1 MENNLNIVK
10 SEFKELPNNIEA
22 EQSVIG
28 SILVTNEIFDE
39 ISTIISSINFYDPM
53 HQKIYN
59 AIESLIYKGML
70 ANPITLKNYFEDE
83 KDDLDVP
90 EYLVKITKFSTSIRQ
105 AIEYSKIIYD
115 MFVRRELIKISEQ
128 TIDNAKITDLDS
140 SGQNIIENS
149 ERLLFDLAEKGSFN
163 SSLIKFDDA
172 MKQTIEMA
180 SAAYKNEGGIVGVP
194 TGLRDLDDKLGGL
207 HQSDLII
214 IAGRPSMGKTSLATN
229 IAFNAAKHIQD
240 NQKKSSVAFFSLEMS
255 SEQLS
260 TRILSEQA
268 RIGSNDIRRGRISD
282 EQFDQFLET
291 SKNIA
296 ELPLFID
303 ETPAISIAAMSNR
316 ARRIKRLH
324 GLDMIVVDYIQLMR
338 GTTYNKDGRV
348 QEISQI
354 TQGLKAIAKELGVP
368 VVALSQL
375 SRQVEQRDDHKP
387 QLADLRESGSIEQ
400 DADVVMFVYR
410 EGYYLQRKEP
420 REATVEHAE
429 WQAKMNEVAHL
440 AEIIIGKQR
449 HGPIGK
455 VTLEFE
461 KDLQNLKILK
471 LIKFKYK
478 TLMLTSL
485 YENTILKNPKF
496 IILILFI
503 TLISFGY
510 YSKDFRLDASS
521 ETLLI
526 EDDPDLEYLREIT
539 NRYGSKEF
547 LVLTYTPNE
556 GMISN
561 TSINNLLSLKY
572 KIQSL
577 DWVHSVITLLDIPL
591 LNNTDAPLQ
600 ERLKGFKTLKDEDVD
615 KNRGFK
621 EILESPVFRNFVIS
635 ESGKTSGIIVN
646 IKQNPI
652 LEDIE
657 NRSKKEIDEH
667 RDKIKKQNHKNI
679 LEIRDVI
686 KSYDDVGKIYLGG
699 IPMIADDMMT
709 FIKSDI
715 IVFGLGV
722 LLFII
727 ATLWF
732 VFKK

>member
-1 MENNLNIVK
+1 MENNLSIVK
-10 SEFKELPNNIEA
+10 DQFKELPNNIEA
-22 EQSVIG
+22 EQAVIG
-28 SILVTNEIFDE
+28 SILVSNDIFDE

-53 HQKIYN
+53 HQKIFE

-83 KDDLDVP
+83 KDDLNVP
-90 EYLVKITKFSTSIRQ
+90 EYLIKITKFSTSVRQ
-105 AIEYSKIIYD
+105 AVEYSKIIYD

-128 TIDNAKITDLDS
+128 TIDSAKVNDLDTN
-140 SGQNIIENS
+140 GQNIIENS

-229 IAFNAAKHIQD
+229 ISFNAAKHIQD
-240 NQKKSSVAFFSLEMS
+240 NGKKSSIAFFSLEMS

-420 REATVEHAE
+420 RVATVEHAE
-429 WQAKMNEVAHL
+429 WQAKMNEVAHI

-455 VTLEFE
+455 ITLEFE
-461 KDLQNLKILK
+461 ERFT
-471 LIKFKYK
+471 KFKD
-478 TLMLTSL
+478 TQ
-485 YENTILKNPKF
+485 
-496 IILILFI
+496 
-503 TLISFGY
+503 
-510 YSKDFRLDASS
+510 
-521 ETLLI
+521 
-526 EDDPDLEYLREIT
+526 
-539 NRYGSKEF
+539 
-547 LVLTYTPNE
+547 
-556 GMISN
+556 
-561 TSINNLLSLKY
+561 NN
-572 KIQSL
+572 
-577 DWVHSVITLLDIPL
+577 
-591 LNNTDAPLQ
+591 
-600 ERLKGFKTLKDEDVD
+600 
-615 KNRGFK
+615 
-621 EILESPVFRNFVIS
+621 
-635 ESGKTSGIIVN
+635 
-646 IKQNPI
+646 
-652 LEDIE
+652 
-657 NRSKKEIDEH
+657 
-667 RDKIKKQNHKNI
+667 
-679 LEIRDVI
+679 
-686 KSYDDVGKIYLGG
+686 
-699 IPMIADDMMT
+699 
-709 FIKSDI
+709 
-715 IVFGLGV
+715 
-722 LLFII
+722 
-727 ATLWF
+727 
-732 VFKK
+732 

>member
-1 MENNLNIVK
+1 MDNNLSVVK
-10 SEFKELPNNIEA
+10 DSFKELPNNIEA

-28 SILVTNEIFDE
+28 TILVTNEIFDE
-39 ISTIISSINFYDPM
+39 INTIISNINFFDPM
-53 HQKIYN
+53 HQKIFN
-59 AIESLIYKGML
+59 AIESMIYKGLL
-70 ANPITLKNYFEDE
+70 ANPITLKNYFESE
-83 KDDLDVP
+83 KDEINIP
-90 EYLVKITKFSTSIRQ
+90 EYLVKITKFSTSARQ

-115 MFVRRELIKISEQ
+115 MYVRRELIKISDQ
-128 TIDNAKITDLDS
+128 IIDDAKENDINI

-149 ERLLFDLAEKGSFN
+149 EKLLYDLAEKGTFS

-229 IAFNAAKHIQD
+229 IAFNAAQNIQESGV
-240 NQKKSSVAFFSLEMS
+240 KSSVAFFSLEMS

-260 TRILSEQA
+260 TRIISEQA

-291 SKNIA
+291 SKNIS

-324 GLDMIVVDYIQLMR
+324 GLDLIVVDYIQLMK
-338 GTTYNKDGRV
+338 GSLNNKDGRV

-368 VVALSQL
+368 VLALSQL

-461 KDLQNLKILK
+461 ERFT
-471 LIKFKYK
+471 KFKD
-478 TLMLTSL
+478 TQ
-485 YENTILKNPKF
+485 
-496 IILILFI
+496 
-503 TLISFGY
+503 
-510 YSKDFRLDASS
+510 
-521 ETLLI
+521 
-526 EDDPDLEYLREIT
+526 
-539 NRYGSKEF
+539 
-547 LVLTYTPNE
+547 
-556 GMISN
+556 
-561 TSINNLLSLKY
+561 NN
-572 KIQSL
+572 
-577 DWVHSVITLLDIPL
+577 
-591 LNNTDAPLQ
+591 
-600 ERLKGFKTLKDEDVD
+600 
-615 KNRGFK
+615 
-621 EILESPVFRNFVIS
+621 
-635 ESGKTSGIIVN
+635 
-646 IKQNPI
+646 
-652 LEDIE
+652 
-657 NRSKKEIDEH
+657 
-667 RDKIKKQNHKNI
+667 
-679 LEIRDVI
+679 
-686 KSYDDVGKIYLGG
+686 
-699 IPMIADDMMT
+699 
-709 FIKSDI
+709 
-715 IVFGLGV
+715 
-722 LLFII
+722 
-727 ATLWF
+727 
-732 VFKK
+732 